1 MQYLHGQIDNP
12 IYYVARDNKQLEE
25 RFNEIYY
32 VNEGD
37 KNEDN
42 NGISIERSNFIFNL
56 LFKEILAN

>member
-1 MQYLHGQIDNP
+1 MHGQIDNP